1 MKLDTTA
8 YIELN
13 EYNSYSELVTNERR
27 PFKCRVLDYRKE
39 QQEDP
44 RFYRYTAVI
53 LAPYLQL
60 STYDLED
67 EKLTIKMDNK
77 RFTIISIGHPGM
89 SRSHPKYYEIGLTEV
104 IYED

>member
-13 EYNSYSELVTNERR
+13 SYNSYSELITNERR
-27 PFKCRVLDYRKE
+27 PFKCRVLDYRKGST
-39 QQEDP
+39 EDP
-44 RFYRYTAVI
+44 TFTKYTDPV

-67 EKLTIKMDNK
+67 DKLTIKMYDK
-77 RFTIISIGHPGM
+77 RFTITSIGHPGM
-89 SRSHPKYYEIGLTEV
+89 SRSHPKYYEIQLTEV
-104 IYED
+104 IYND